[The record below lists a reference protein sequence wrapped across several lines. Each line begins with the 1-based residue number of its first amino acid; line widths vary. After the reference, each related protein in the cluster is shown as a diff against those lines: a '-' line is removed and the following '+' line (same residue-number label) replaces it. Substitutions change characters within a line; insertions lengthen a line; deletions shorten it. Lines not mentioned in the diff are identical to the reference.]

1 MVQGRSFS
9 ELSFIFFFFF
19 FFFFFFLDPTIQKAL
34 FKCLS
39 VKIVIISEVL
49 EHSFRKF

>member
-19 FFFFFFLDPTIQKAL
+19 DPTIQKAL

-39 VKIVIISEVL
+39 IKIVIISEVP